1 MGGRLPI
8 ARRARGG
15 SPTAEPTSTEVT
27 LEPPATAQP
36 PPGPAATESA
46 TPGAEPNA
54 EEKDEVELAVHKL
67 ICSDPFHAAD
77 YAARLAADWTQF
89 RRTARSLVD
98 TGPKETEP

>member
-1 MGGRLPI
+1 M
-8 ARRARGG
+8 
-15 SPTAEPTSTEVT
+15 T
-27 LEPPATAQP
+27 
-36 PPGPAATESA
+36 
-46 TPGAEPNA
+46 GAEPNA
-54 EEKDEVELAVHKL
+54 EERDEVELAVHKL